1 MSECSMDKTDIVNVR
16 ATSILRLVE
25 IVLTRLQAIVDTILE
40 KREMLEEYFSLTI
53 SEDGLVQRLPQL
65 LSGYTPNLD
74 KLPLFLMRLGPQVCS
89 GDQCLSQR
97 V

>member
-1 MSECSMDKTDIVNVR
+1 MRRKGCQNAAWTRQILSLYVV
-16 ATSILRLVE
+16 TSILRLVE
-25 IVLTRLQAIVDTILE
+25 IVLTMLQAIVDTILE

-89 GDQCLSQR
+89 GD
-97 V
+97 